1 MAKYQGPVFHR
12 QLQSERKK
20 QTASPHEV
28 KIKPKQTNKN
38 DVPFYKQH
46 ETKPSNDPTL
56 SSKGLKHKVTSY
68 QEDRSSTPFKVKQ
81 VPSPFYG
88 YKERREEKKESINYA
103 FIYKNLT
110 KQNED
115 FLLFDEY
122 LSELGEEQII
132 NLEDPIEEIEIVEAL
147 ELQEVP
153 EQMDEEPKET
163 VVENSLSPIQESA
176 QAPVISSQEGS
187 EEDLEQLINEI
198 ETPIEETAD
207 KLLQESQNAIILPEE
222 KPVDIEVHQDEETET
237 VAKETKKRGLSR
249 SLAGMI
255 RDEQDERLNKGRN
268 IARYFGEIKEEATT
282 QPATISELLAR
293 AKQGE
298 QLEELETL
306 LEDDKPNLD
315 APTLEEKDV
324 FSEEPIVIEADYTEI
339 EELETKEEV
348 AAQPATL
355 SELLARAKQGEQL
368 DELEALLEESPS
380 ELKESNSYLEDS
392 SLEEDDSLEEP
403 VAFEEASQEIEETIV
418 EEVAAQPATITELLS
433 RARQGEEQ
441 SSELE
446 TLLKENTPHSESSV
460 LIEDKSSKEVLMD
473 DPDHLEEA
481 ELEST
486 KLTDLPAET
495 SIENQSIEEESF
507 ITGEEVPVEDNVTEE
522 VIVLDAQLES
532 ETTSFE
538 EFIEEPIEP
547 EVESDEWTEEVVEE
561 VNVTAVNEIEDNQ
574 EEDSEEWKPD
584 ESYIAEKQLLH
595 YQYPTLDLLRE
606 PVTFEPNAIDDWV
619 LEQAEILNETLEAFN
634 IEAQVVGWTIGPAI
648 TQFELQLGRGVKVNK
663 ITNLSD
669 DLKLSLAAK
678 DIRIEAPIPGK
689 STVGVEIPNL
699 KSRPVMISE
708 VIASEEFKNS
718 DSPLTIAMGVNLA
731 GEAVVST
738 IDKMPHGLI
747 AGATGSGKSVFIN
760 SLLVSLLYKATPN
773 EVKLILIDPK
783 AVELAPYNDL
793 PHLLSP
799 VISEPKAANEAL
811 KWAVNEMEERYQ
823 KLAAGGVRNIDHF
836 NKKVAANGDFALKMP
851 YIVIIIDEL
860 ADLMMVASNEVQDSI
875 ARITQKARAAGIHL
889 IVATQR
895 PSVDVVTGTI
905 KNNIP
910 TRVAFMVSSQIDSR
924 TIIDTGGAE
933 KLLGRGDM
941 LFQGNGMNQPNRI
954 QGTYVEDEI
963 DDIVDFV
970 KDQQEPNYLFQ
981 SESLLAKA
989 EALEGKDEL
998 FDEVLPFII
1007 DEGTVSASSLQRK
1020 FRIGFNRASNLIDTL
1035 ESENLISENK
1045 GSKPRDVYLT
1055 RSDYEEKFL

>member
-1 MAKYQGPVFHR
+1 M
-12 QLQSERKK
+12 
-20 QTASPHEV
+20 
-28 KIKPKQTNKN
+28 
-38 DVPFYKQH
+38 
-46 ETKPSNDPTL
+46 
-56 SSKGLKHKVTSY
+56 
-68 QEDRSSTPFKVKQ
+68 
-81 VPSPFYG
+81 
-88 YKERREEKKESINYA
+88 
-103 FIYKNLT
+103 
-110 KQNED
+110 
-115 FLLFDEY
+115 
-122 LSELGEEQII
+122 
-132 NLEDPIEEIEIVEAL
+132 
-147 ELQEVP
+147 
-153 EQMDEEPKET
+153 
-163 VVENSLSPIQESA
+163 
-176 QAPVISSQEGS
+176 
-187 EEDLEQLINEI
+187 
-198 ETPIEETAD
+198 
-207 KLLQESQNAIILPEE
+207 
-222 KPVDIEVHQDEETET
+222 
-237 VAKETKKRGLSR
+237 
-249 SLAGMI
+249 
-255 RDEQDERLNKGRN
+255 
-268 IARYFGEIKEEATT
+268 
-282 QPATISELLAR
+282 
-293 AKQGE
+293 
-298 QLEELETL
+298 
-306 LEDDKPNLD
+306 EDDKPNLD